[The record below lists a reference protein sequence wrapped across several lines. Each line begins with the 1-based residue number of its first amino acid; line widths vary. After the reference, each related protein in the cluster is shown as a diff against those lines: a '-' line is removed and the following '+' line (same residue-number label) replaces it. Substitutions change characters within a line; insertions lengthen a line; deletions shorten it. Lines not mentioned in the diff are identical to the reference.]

1 MPEFEVISAV
11 KWTET
16 TKTCERETTTT
27 VDGVAQPV
35 VTTEEVDDVCCKQ
48 GIADNDDNLRLACS
62 VNRTCTWKNATTM
75 PDMPASCT
83 VTEEYV
89 DNKKATGI
97 LKTDNAA
104 VD

>member
-1 MPEFEVISAV
+1 MTSAV
-11 KWTET
+11 KWRDT

-27 VDGVAQPV
+27 VDGVAQPP

-48 GIADNDDNLRLACS
+48 GIADSDDNLRLACS

-75 PDMPASCT
+75 PDMDASCT

-89 DNKKATGI
+89 NNKKVTGI